1 MKKENAGVF
10 GKGIHDLR
18 RENKATRKEEIKLF
32 RDIKIYVNMY

>member
-10 GKGIHDLR
+10 GKDKHDLR
-18 RENKATRKEEIKLF
+18 REKKATRKEEIKLL